1 MGTEIFHFWP
11 WGAEKIGFKES
22 NPISKN
28 MAKLNFPPIQFSLSV
43 LRNET
48 PCTFEYPSTIRKS
61 LMMRNKRSGSG
72 RRQHLFYC
80 FLCPN
85 NSCALTTAGY
95 LVMFLDMGLLF
106 LTQFSQPPIVKNE
119 KFQCP
124 SESWGPE
131 DFKTHPTFVLSA
143 IFGGV
148 MASQTWE
155 HFFWDTLY
163 I

>member
-106 LTQFSQPPIVKNE
+106 LNSIFSAPHRQKWKISVPIRKLRTWG
-119 KFQCP
+119 FQNSPYFC
-124 SESWGPE
+124 S
-131 DFKTHPTFVLSA
+131 
-143 IFGGV
+143 FGGV
-148 MASQTWE
+148 MASQTLGT
-155 HFFWDTLY
+155 FFWDTL
-163 I
+163 